1 MRYWMILSAL
11 ALTACALPPVRDAA
25 RVHFFEVAAR
35 IEPVAEAQCRDERP
49 NANCDFLIRIDPS
62 HQTMPNAYQGLDR
75 DGRPVLTVTR
85 GLLKNIRTEDELAFV
100 LAHEAAHHIR
110 GHLELKH
117 QHAAQGAAHLG
128 AAVSRLG
135 GSQAE
140 IENAQA
146 LGAIVGGRSYSKAF
160 ELEADALGTVIT
172 HLAGY
177 SPRLGLAFFEQVP
190 DPGDQFLG
198 SHPANPDRI
207 RTVEYTIS
215 ALGLE

>member
-1 MRYWMILSAL
+1 MRYWMILSAWLL
-11 ALTACALPPVRDAA
+11 AACAAPPVRDAE
-25 RVHFFEVAAR
+25 RVHFSAVAAR
-35 IEPVAEAQCRDERP
+35 VEPVAEAQCRDQRP
-49 NANCDFLIRIDPS
+49 NAKCDFLIQIDPS
-62 HQTMPNAYQGLDR
+62 VQSVPNAYQGLDR

-85 GLLKNIRTEDELAFV
+85 GLLSNIRTEDELAFV
-100 LAHEAAHHIR
+100 LAHEAAHHIL

-128 AAVSRLG
+128 AAGSRLG

-140 IENAQA
+140 IEHAQA

-198 SHPANPDRI
+198 SHPANTVRI

-215 ALGLE
+215 AFGLE